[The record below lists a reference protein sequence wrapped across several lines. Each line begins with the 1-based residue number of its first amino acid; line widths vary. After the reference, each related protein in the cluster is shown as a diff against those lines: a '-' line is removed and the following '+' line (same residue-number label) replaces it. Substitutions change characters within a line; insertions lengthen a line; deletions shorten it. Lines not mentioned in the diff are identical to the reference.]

1 MRLEKSANNSDFD
14 IEKALLKI
22 QSRLDV
28 HSRDIKQLK
37 ENFIKLSGSLSFI
50 YGELFKLKQKVDEID
65 ARTINF
71 PQLYNNVD
79 ALVGEIKE
87 NREERALMNSRIT
100 NLEQRCLKFHGEP

>member
-1 MRLEKSANNSDFD
+1 MNKATVRAIFEKHMKIEKSENNSGFD

-22 QSRLDV
+22 QSTLDV
-28 HSRDIKQLK
+28 HSGDIKELK
-37 ENFIKLSGSLSFI
+37 ENFLKLSGSLPFI

-79 ALVGEIKE
+79 ALIGEIKKTE
-87 NREERALMNSRIT
+87 KKEL
-100 NLEQRCLKFHGEP
+100 

>member
-1 MRLEKSANNSDFD
+1 MNKATVRAIFEKHMRLEKSANNSGFD

-22 QSRLDV
+22 QSTLDV
-28 HSRDIKQLK
+28 HSRDIKELK

-79 ALVGEIKE
+79 ALVGGIKE
-87 NREERALMNSRIT
+87 RGKN
-100 NLEQRCLKFHGEP
+100 F

>member
-1 MRLEKSANNSDFD
+1 MNKATVRAIFEKHMRLEKSANNSGFN

-22 QSRLDV
+22 QSTLDV
-28 HSRDIKQLK
+28 HSRDIRELK
-37 ENFIKLSGSLSFI
+37 ENFLKLSSKITGSFSFI

-79 ALVGEIKE
+79 ALVGGIKE
-87 NREERALMNSRIT
+87 RGKN
-100 NLEQRCLKFHGEP
+100 F